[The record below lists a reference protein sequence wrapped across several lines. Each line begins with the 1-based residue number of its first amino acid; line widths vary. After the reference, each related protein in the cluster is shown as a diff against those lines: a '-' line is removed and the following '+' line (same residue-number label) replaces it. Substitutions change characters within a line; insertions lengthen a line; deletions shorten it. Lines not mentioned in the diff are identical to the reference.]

1 MNSKVLYIDHADS
14 HRICSCLL
22 AGNDW
27 AHQRSGVQVGYAR
40 VTSRGPR
47 AYSTGL
53 PNLDIFLF
61 SRRIVVIEPEVVE
74 LRMDLDVCFGMAVSA
89 HVLLEL
95 TSSSLLSFISLSRAV
110 QLEKEVAEKE
120 YLCKRIMEEMK
131 YFKVLLSFSLSP
143 FLYLNV
149 WPSFILLRWNCNIET
164 CLQME
169 GKRRRMPERT
179 RVHPLVHVKSLSF
192 YFSAPSL

>member
-1 MNSKVLYIDHADS
+1 MHTAVFSGSILTEMNLRVFYFDHADS

-22 AGNDW
+22 AGNDR

-53 PNLDIFLF
+53 PNSDIFSF
-61 SRRIVVIEPEVVE
+61 SRRIFVIEPEVLE
-74 LRMDLDVCFGMAVSA
+74 LRMDLDVCFGMVVSA
-89 HVLLEL
+89 HVQLEL
-95 TSSSLLSFISLSRAV
+95 TSSSLLSFISLPRVV

-131 YFKVLLSFSLSP
+131 YFKVFLFFSLFP
-143 FLYLNV
+143 FLYLN
-149 WPSFILLRWNCNIET
+149 
-164 CLQME
+164 
-169 GKRRRMPERT
+169 
-179 RVHPLVHVKSLSF
+179 
-192 YFSAPSL
+192 A